1 MIYTFRDDNGI
12 EYHVDMDDKRF
23 RIKPYQQ
30 MLSSCSGALLT
41 SLLSKWLLQF
51 YDLLRSINRSVLYRS
66 ITVTPLDV
74 VKTRLQTQQK
84 RMGSHKCFVY
94 CNGLM
99 DHLCPCPN
107 GSLQSLKSQST
118 HYTGMTVSL
127 SHIFFLLLTDKF
139 DIICDSVN
147 CALCNQLFKCF

>member
-1 MIYTFRDDNGI
+1 MFFT
-12 EYHVDMDDKRF
+12 V
-23 RIKPYQQ
+23 
-30 MLSSCSGALLT
+30 
-41 SLLSKWLLQF
+41 QF
-51 YDLLRSINRSVLYRS
+51 L
-66 ITVTPLDV
+66 VTPLDV

-107 GSLQSLKSQST
+107 GSIQSLKLQST

-127 SHIFFLLLTDKF
+127 FHLLIDKR
-139 DIICDSVN
+139 DILLPFGDSVN
-147 CALCNQLFKCF
+147 RTL